1 MNWMGHTDI
10 LYSDIWFKLYCLL
23 QDIAVDPEEDQKE
36 GGEECEH
43 SFVLKDDIGS
53 VCHICGLV
61 DKSIESII
69 EYEYPKVK
77 RSKSHIHEHCY
88 TKDGKPTD
96 DHSDGRRFSEN
107 DSSVTVIHSH
117 PRHSRQMKP
126 HQVEGFNFLVSNLV
140 ADDPG
145 GCILAN
151 APGSGKT
158 FMIISFMQSFL
169 TKHPEVRSLVVLPKS
184 ILATWKK
191 EFLTW
196 QVEDIPLYDFYSVK
210 ADRPSQQ
217 LDVLKQWV
225 VEKSILFLGHTQFTA
240 IVSGDGASE
249 AELTC
254 QEVLLKTPQILILDE
269 DHTPRTIKMEL
280 HYCLQKVQTPQKVI
294 LSGPLY
300 QNHVKEVF
308 NILNLVRPRFLKLKT
323 SHAVVKRIM
332 SKMDIMGVKNQV
344 KSSHADS
351 FYSVVETTLQKD
363 DNFWR
368 KITLIR
374 DLREMTCKV
383 LHYCKGDFLNE
394 LPGLFEFTVLLDL
407 SSRQKQEIENLKV
420 YESKFKRNCVG
431 SAVYVHPQLRYFA
444 EEPTASEAWSDN
456 DKCGFYFILYN
467 NKK

>member
-1 MNWMGHTDI
+1 
-10 LYSDIWFKLYCLL
+10 
-23 QDIAVDPEEDQKE
+23 
-36 GGEECEH
+36 
-43 SFVLKDDIGS
+43 
-53 VCHICGLV
+53 
-61 DKSIESII
+61 
-69 EYEYPKVK
+69 
-77 RSKSHIHEHCY
+77 
-88 TKDGKPTD
+88 
-96 DHSDGRRFSEN
+96 
-107 DSSVTVIHSH
+107 
-117 PRHSRQMKP
+117 MKP

-158 FMIISFMQSFL
+158 FMIISYMQSFL

-280 HYCLQKVQTPQKVI
+280 HYCLEKVQTPRKVNTI
-294 LSGPLY
+294 
-300 QNHVKEVF
+300 
-308 NILNLVRPRFLKLKT
+308 RPPV
-323 SHAVVKRIM
+323 S
-332 SKMDIMGVKNQV
+332 
-344 KSSHADS
+344 
-351 FYSVVETTLQKD
+351 
-363 DNFWR
+363 
-368 KITLIR
+368 
-374 DLREMTCKV
+374 
-383 LHYCKGDFLNE
+383 
-394 LPGLFEFTVLLDL
+394 
-407 SSRQKQEIENLKV
+407 
-420 YESKFKRNCVG
+420 
-431 SAVYVHPQLRYFA
+431 
-444 EEPTASEAWSDN
+444 EPCE
-456 DKCGFYFILYN
+456 GGI
-467 NKK
+467 

>member
-1 MNWMGHTDI
+1 MRIHVQENNERSLRLI
-10 LYSDIWFKLYCLL
+10 LK
-23 QDIAVDPEEDQKE
+23 
-36 GGEECEH
+36 
-43 SFVLKDDIGS
+43 
-53 VCHICGLV
+53 
-61 DKSIESII
+61 
-69 EYEYPKVK
+69 KVK

-96 DHSDGRRFSEN
+96 DHSDGLRFSEN
-107 DSSVTVIHSH
+107 DSSVTVIHAH
-117 PRHSRQMKP
+117 PRHGRQMKP

-254 QEVLLKTPQILILDE
+254 QEVLLKT
-269 DHTPRTIKMEL
+269 R
-280 HYCLQKVQTPQKVI
+280 
-294 LSGPLY
+294 
-300 QNHVKEVF
+300 
-308 NILNLVRPRFLKLKT
+308 RFL
-323 SHAVVKRIM
+323 
-332 SKMDIMGVKNQV
+332 
-344 KSSHADS
+344 
-351 FYSVVETTLQKD
+351 
-363 DNFWR
+363 FWM
-368 KITLIR
+368 KITLQ
-374 DLREMTCKV
+374 
-383 LHYCKGDFLNE
+383 G
-394 LPGLFEFTVLLDL
+394 P
-407 SSRQKQEIENLKV
+407 
-420 YESKFKRNCVG
+420 SK
-431 SAVYVHPQLRYFA
+431 
-444 EEPTASEAWSDN
+444 
-456 DKCGFYFILYN
+456 
-467 NKK
+467 